1 MGTMNKIRDNT
12 GIILWILVFAFGVIW
27 VLQDSGGLD
36 VVGNVQ
42 GDVVGTVDG
51 ERISIEEY
59 SQVLERQMQQY
70 QAQTGEPMPPQMV
83 DMTRD
88 QVFNAL
94 VEDRLRQR
102 EINRLGI
109 EVTDEEVYN
118 MVMGDT
124 PHPLILSYFGDG
136 EGGVNRALL
145 QNFISNPEV
154 QADWIQIEEILRS
167 DRRSQKL
174 DNLIAATVRVSDQ
187 DVNDEY
193 LRRNLRVDASYVAL
207 RYAAIP
213 DDSVQVTDSDLRTF
227 YNKNRSDYRRE
238 KTYTVN
244 YVGLTKDPTPED
256 SALVMNE
263 LTRLRDRFAEAEDDS
278 VFLARNASE
287 RPYTDAYFR
296 ADELD
301 PAISE
306 AVFENPTAGRIVGP
320 ILAANQGHLIK
331 ILDVRQAE
339 EPAVRARHILVRAS
353 EGDEAA
359 RAAARQE
366 IVDARARIQG
376 GEDFAAVARE
386 VSDDPGSAA
395 RGGDLGFFGRG
406 AMVAPFEDAAMS
418 ARVGQLVGP
427 VETQYGYHLIE
438 VTDRADQEVQIADL
452 AHQIRADVA
461 TLSRIQER
469 LDDLHYYAAES
480 GDFAGEAQRMNLTP
494 QQVTIQEGQEF
505 IPGLGSSATIF
516 NFLND
521 ASKGDVSDVIEL
533 NDQFV
538 VLQLQEIQPEGFRS
552 LEEVRAELEPR
563 VRVAK
568 KAEIQAGR
576 LEQAMSGSSDLNAVA
591 SKVGSEVREASGV
604 AFNSPVVTGLGREPK
619 FTGTALGLEE
629 GETSSV
635 IEGETAAYV
644 LRVTA
649 VHEPPPMTETQRE
662 QLRNQLLEQKRATV
676 RMQWLTSLRE
686 KAKIED
692 NRRFFIQ

>member
-1 MGTMNKIRDNT
+1 
-12 GIILWILVFAFGVIW
+12 
-27 VLQDSGGLD
+27 
-36 VVGNVQ
+36 
-42 GDVVGTVDG
+42 
-51 ERISIEEY
+51 
-59 SQVLERQMQQY
+59 
-70 QAQTGEPMPPQMV
+70 
-83 DMTRD
+83 
-88 QVFNAL
+88 
-94 VEDRLRQR
+94 
-102 EINRLGI
+102 
-109 EVTDEEVYN
+109 
-118 MVMGDT
+118 
-124 PHPLILSYFGDG
+124 
-136 EGGVNRALL
+136 
-145 QNFISNPEV
+145 
-154 QADWIQIEEILRS
+154 
-167 DRRSQKL
+167 
-174 DNLIAATVRVSDQ
+174 
-187 DVNDEY
+187 
-193 LRRNLRVDASYVAL
+193 
-207 RYAAIP
+207 
-213 DDSVQVTDSDLRTF
+213 
-227 YNKNRSDYRRE
+227 
-238 KTYTVN
+238 
-244 YVGLTKDPTPED
+244 
-256 SALVMNE
+256 
-263 LTRLRDRFAEAEDDS
+263 
-278 VFLARNASE
+278 
-287 RPYTDAYFR
+287 
-296 ADELD
+296 
-301 PAISE
+301 
-306 AVFENPTAGRIVGP
+306 
-320 ILAANQGHLIK
+320 
-331 ILDVRQAE
+331 
-339 EPAVRARHILVRAS
+339 
-353 EGDEAA
+353 
-359 RAAARQE
+359 
-366 IVDARARIQG
+366 
-376 GEDFAAVARE
+376 
-386 VSDDPGSAA
+386 
-395 RGGDLGFFGRG
+395 
-406 AMVAPFEDAAMS
+406 MS

-591 SKVGSEVREASGV
+591 LKVGSEVREASGV